1 MVRGGLDATVA
12 VGDELDLRVALGRD
26 GVVLAEAVVVRV
38 EDATTMVLGP
48 DEPVRAGATGPRSLI
63 AVRFESISDVDQDK
77 IVRYIFSIQ
86 RQNREGPSRTA

>member
-1 MVRGGLDATVA
+1 VVRAGLDATVA
-12 VGDELDLRVALGRD
+12 VGDELDLRVSLGRD

-38 EDATTMVLGP
+38 EDASTMILRP

-63 AVRFESISDVDQDK
+63 AVRFESISDADQDK

-86 RQNREGPSRTA
+86 RQSREGPSRTA